1 MNNKSQI
8 SLAVNPIVPLR
19 FPRESGAKNA
29 RWSLIKAV
37 VYAYYYQWVPDDG
50 IACGFLIIDRNDTPF
65 TKYKVATILGR
76 SLPTIRQYISNL
88 ALPPSL
94 EIDGAETRFFPMDG
108 KVFAALIDYWK
119 DVLHYTFSQMAQ
131 ALQLVSYLAYNCRRC
146 KEGFSH
152 SRRAMAE
159 ELGRR
164 SNAALSKYRNDL
176 APFNRFHRT
185 LKGFNHVSLGG
196 TTNVASRYTLNRRAI
211 ATAGDRRFII
221 RKDTWGFN
229 EPIGRKPTERD
240 DLTTDDFSNLCN
252 QMDDAGNLG
261 GFSTIDE

>member
-1 MNNKSQI
+1 
-8 SLAVNPIVPLR
+8 
-19 FPRESGAKNA
+19 
-29 RWSLIKAV
+29 
-37 VYAYYYQWVPDDG
+37 
-50 IACGFLIIDRNDTPF
+50 
-65 TKYKVATILGR
+65 
-76 SLPTIRQYISNL
+76 
-88 ALPPSL
+88 
-94 EIDGAETRFFPMDG
+94 
-108 KVFAALIDYWK
+108 
-119 DVLHYTFSQMAQ
+119 
-131 ALQLVSYLAYNCRRC
+131 
-146 KEGFSH
+146 
-152 SRRAMAE
+152 MAE

-229 EPIGRKPTERD
+229 EPIGRNQNEFDP
-240 DLTTDDFSNLCN
+240 TTDDFSNLCN
-252 QMDDAGNLG
+252 KMDDTGNLG

>member
-19 FPRESGAKNA
+19 LPCKGGAKNA
-29 RWSLIKAV
+29 RLALIRTTI
-37 VYAYYYQWVPDDG
+37 YAYYYQWVPDDG
-50 IACGFLIIDRNDTPF
+50 IACGFLILDRNSIPF
-65 TKYKVATILGR
+65 TKYKLAKMLGR
-76 SLPTIRQYISNL
+76 SLPAIRQYTSNL
-88 ALPPSL
+88 ALPPYL
-94 EIDGAETRFFPMDG
+94 EIDGAATRFFPMDG
-108 KVFAALIDYWK
+108 KVFAALLDYWK
-119 DVLHYTFSQMAQ
+119 TLNYHFSQKAQ

-146 KEGFSH
+146 KDGFSH
-152 SRRAMAE
+152 SMRSIAE

-185 LKGFNHVSLGG
+185 LKGFNHISLGG

-229 EPIGRKPTERD
+229 EPIGRKPTERND
-240 DLTTDDFSNLCN
+240 PTTDDFSNPCN

>member
-19 FPRESGAKNA
+19 LPCKGGAKNA
-29 RWSLIKAV
+29 RLSLIKTAI
-37 VYAYYYQWVPDDG
+37 YAYYYQWVPDDG
-50 IACGFLIIDRNDTPF
+50 IACGFLILDRNDIPF

-76 SLPTIRQYISNL
+76 SLPAIRQYTSNL
-88 ALPPSL
+88 TLPPYL
-94 EIDGAETRFFPMDG
+94 EIDGAATRFFPMDG
-108 KVFAALIDYWK
+108 KVFAALLDYWESLGYHFPQK
-119 DVLHYTFSQMAQ
+119 AQ
-131 ALQLVSYLAYNCRRC
+131 ALQLLSYLAYNCRRC
-146 KEGFSH
+146 KDGFSH
-152 SRRAMAE
+152 SMRAMAE

-185 LKGFNHVSLGG
+185 LKGFNHISLGG

-229 EPIGRKPTERD
+229 EPIGRKPD
-240 DLTTDDFSNLCN
+240 DPTTDDFSNTCN
-252 QMDDAGNLG
+252 KMDDAGNLG
-261 GFSTIDE
+261 GFSTIDEY

>member
-1 MNNKSQI
+1 MHNHKSQK
-8 SLAVNPIVPLR
+8 SLSVNPIVPLR
-19 FPRESGAKNA
+19 LPCKGGAQNA
-29 RWSLIKAV
+29 RSSLIKTAI
-37 VYAYYYQWVPDDG
+37 YAYYYQWVPDDG
-50 IACGFLIIDRNDTPF
+50 LISSFLILDRNNIPF
-65 TKYKVATILGR
+65 SRYKLAAILGMNYETICQYTEGWN
-76 SLPTIRQYISNL
+76 LPS
-88 ALPPSL
+88 SF

-108 KVFAALIDYWK
+108 KVFAALLDYWK
-119 DVLHYTFSQMAQ
+119 TLNYHFSQMAQ

-159 ELGRR
+159 ELGRH

-196 TTNVASRYTLNRRAI
+196 TSNVASRYTLNRRAI

-240 DLTTDDFSNLCN
+240 DLTTDDFSNSCN

-261 GFSTIDE
+261 GIL

>member
-8 SLAVNPIVPLR
+8 SLTVNPIVPLR
-19 FPRESGAKNA
+19 LPCKGGAKNA
-29 RWSLIKAV
+29 RLALIKAV
-37 VYAYYYQWVPDDG
+37 IYAYYYQWVPDDG
-50 IACGFLIIDRNDTPF
+50 FISSFLILDRNNVPF

-76 SLPTIRQYISNL
+76 SLPTIRQYFSNL
-88 ALPPSL
+88 ALPSYL
-94 EIDGAETRFFPMDG
+94 EIDGAATRFFPMDG
-108 KVFAALIDYWK
+108 KVFAALLDYWRSLK
-119 DVLHYTFSQMAQ
+119 YRFSQMAQ

-146 KEGFSH
+146 KDGFSH
-152 SRRAMAE
+152 SMRNIAE

-185 LKGFNHVSLGG
+185 LKGFNHISLGG
-196 TTNVASRYTLNRRAI
+196 TSNVASRYTLNRRAI

-229 EPIGRKPTERD
+229 EPIGRKQTELD
-240 DLTTDDFSNLCN
+240 DPTTDDFSNPCN

>member
-1 MNNKSQI
+1 MKTKSQK

-19 FPRESGAKNA
+19 LPCKGGAKNA
-29 RWSLIKAV
+29 RLALIKAV
-37 VYAYYYQWVPDDG
+37 IYAYYYQWVPDDG
-50 IACGFLIIDRNDTPF
+50 VACGFLILDRNNVPF
-65 TKYKVATILGR
+65 TRYHLAAILGMNYETICQYTEGWK
-76 SLPTIRQYISNL
+76 LPSY
-88 ALPPSL
+88 L

-108 KVFAALIDYWK
+108 KVFAALLDYWRSLK
-119 DVLHYTFSQMAQ
+119 YRFSQMAQ

-146 KEGFSH
+146 KDGFSH
-152 SRRAMAE
+152 SRRAMTE

-196 TTNVASRYTLNRRAI
+196 TTNVASRYILNRRAI

-229 EPIGRKPTERD
+229 EPIGRSPSTLD
-240 DLTTDDFSNLCN
+240 PITDDFSNPCDK
-252 QMDDAGNLG
+252 MDDAGNLG
-261 GFSTIDE
+261 GIL

>member
-1 MNNKSQI
+1 MYTT

-29 RWSLIKAV
+29 RLALIKAV
-37 VYAYYYQWVPDDG
+37 IHAYYYQWVPDDG
-50 IACGFLIIDRNDTPF
+50 IACGFLILDRRHDIPF
-65 TKYKVATILGR
+65 TKYNVAAILG
-76 SLPTIRQYISNL
+76 SDYKTICQYTSNL
-88 ALPPSL
+88 ALPPYL

-108 KVFAALIDYWK
+108 KVFAALLDYWRS
-119 DVLHYTFSQMAQ
+119 LNYRFSQMAQ

-152 SRRAMAE
+152 SRRAIAD

-229 EPIGRKPTERD
+229 EPIGRKQNEFDP
-240 DLTTDDFSNLCN
+240 TTDDFSNPCS

>member
-1 MNNKSQI
+1 MHTKSQI
-8 SLAVNPIVPLR
+8 SFAVNPIVPLR
-19 FPRESGAKNA
+19 LPHKGGAKNA
-29 RWSLIKAV
+29 RLALIKAII
-37 VYAYYYQWVPDDG
+37 YAYYYQWVPDDG
-50 IACGFLIIDRNDTPF
+50 VACGFIILDRRHDTPF
-65 TKYKVATILGR
+65 TKYNVAAILESDYKTIC
-76 SLPTIRQYISNL
+76 QYTSNL
-88 ALPPSL
+88 ALPPYI

-108 KVFAALIDYWK
+108 KVFAALLDYWK
-119 DVLHYTFSQMAQ
+119 SLGYRFSQMAQ

-176 APFNRFHRT
+176 ASFNRFHRT
-185 LKGFNHVSLGG
+185 LKGFNHISLGG

-229 EPIGRKPTERD
+229 EPIGRKPTEQD
-240 DLTTDDFSNLCN
+240 DPTTDDFSNPCN
-252 QMDDAGNLG
+252 QMDNAGNLG

>member
-1 MNNKSQI
+1 MHQI

-29 RWSLIKAV
+29 RSSLIKAV
-37 VYAYYYQWVPDDG
+37 IYAYYYQWVPDEG
-50 IACGFLIIDRNDTPF
+50 LISSFLILDRNDTPF

-88 ALPPSL
+88 ALPSSI

-108 KVFAALIDYWK
+108 KVFAALLDYWK
-119 DVLHYTFSQMAQ
+119 GDYLHYTFSQMAQ

-196 TTNVASRYTLNRRAI
+196 TSNVASRYTLNRRAI

-240 DLTTDDFSNLCN
+240 DPTTDDFSNPCN
-252 QMDDAGNLG
+252 PMDDAGNLG

>member
-1 MNNKSQI
+1 MRNKSQK
-8 SLAVNPIVPLR
+8 SLSVNPIVPLML
-19 FPRESGAKNA
+19 PCKGGAKNA
-29 RWSLIKAV
+29 RLALIKTV
-37 VYAYYYQWVPDDG
+37 IYAYYYQWVPDDG
-50 IACGFLIIDRNDTPF
+50 IACGFLILDRNNIPF
-65 TKYKVATILGR
+65 SRYKLAAILGMNYETICQYTEGWN
-76 SLPTIRQYISNL
+76 LPLSI
-88 ALPPSL
+88 

-108 KVFAALIDYWK
+108 KVFAALLDYRESLGYHFPQK
-119 DVLHYTFSQMAQ
+119 AQ

-152 SRRAMAE
+152 SMRNIAE

-164 SNAALSKYRNDL
+164 SNAALPKYRNDL

-240 DLTTDDFSNLCN
+240 DPITDDFSNPCN

>member
-1 MNNKSQI
+1 MHQN

-19 FPRESGAKNA
+19 LPYKGGAKNA
-29 RWSLIKAV
+29 RLALIKAV
-37 VYAYYYQWVPDDG
+37 IYAYYYQWVPDDG
-50 IACGFLIIDRNDTPF
+50 VACGFLILDRRHDIPF
-65 TKYKVATILGR
+65 TKYKLATILG
-76 SLPTIRQYISNL
+76 SDYKTICQYTSNL
-88 ALPPSL
+88 ALPPYL
-94 EIDGAETRFFPMDG
+94 EIDGAATRFFPMDG
-108 KVFAALIDYWK
+108 KVFAALLDYWK
-119 DVLHYTFSQMAQ
+119 TLDYHFSQMAQ

-146 KEGFSH
+146 KDGFSH

-185 LKGFNHVSLGG
+185 LKGFNHTALGG
-196 TTNVASRYTLNRRAI
+196 SANVASRYILNRRAI

-240 DLTTDDFSNLCN
+240 DPITDDFSNPCS

-261 GFSTIDE
+261 GIL

>member
-1 MNNKSQI
+1 MHQI
-8 SLAVNPIVPLR
+8 SLADVCNPIVPLR

-29 RWSLIKAV
+29 RLALIKAV
-37 VYAYYYQWVPDDG
+37 IYAYYYQWVPDDG
-50 IACGFLIIDRNDTPF
+50 LISSFLILDRNNTPF
-65 TKYKVATILGR
+65 TKYNVAAILDSDYKTIC
-76 SLPTIRQYISNL
+76 QYTNNL
-88 ALPPSL
+88 ALPPSI

-108 KVFAALIDYWK
+108 KVFAALLDYWK
-119 DVLHYTFSQMAQ
+119 GDSLHYTFSQKAQ

-196 TTNVASRYTLNRRAI
+196 TSNVASRYTLNRRAI

-229 EPIGRKPTERD
+229 EPIGRSPNKRD
-240 DLTTDDFSNLCN
+240 DPTTDDFSNPCN

-261 GFSTIDE
+261 GIL

>member
-1 MNNKSQI
+1 MHNHKSQK
-8 SLAVNPIVPLR
+8 SLSVSPIVPLR
-19 FPRESGAKNA
+19 LPSKGGAQNA
-29 RWSLIKAV
+29 RSSLIKTAI
-37 VYAYYYQWVPDDG
+37 YAYYYQWVPDDG
-50 IACGFLIIDRNDTPF
+50 LISSFLILDRNNIPF
-65 TKYKVATILGR
+65 SRYKLAAILGMNYE
-76 SLPTIRQYISNL
+76 TICQYTSNL

-94 EIDGAETRFFPMDG
+94 EIDGAEARFFPMDG
-108 KVFAALIDYWK
+108 KVFAALLDYWK
-119 DVLHYTFSQMAQ
+119 DVLQYTFSQMAQ

-196 TTNVASRYTLNRRAI
+196 ASNVASRYTLNRRAI

-229 EPIGRKPTERD
+229 EPIGRKPTELD
-240 DLTTDDFSNLCN
+240 DPTTDDFSNSCN

-261 GFSTIDE
+261 GIL

>member
-1 MNNKSQI
+1 MKTKSQK
-8 SLAVNPIVPLR
+8 SLPVNPIVPLR
-19 FPRESGAKNA
+19 LPRKGGAKNA
-29 RWSLIKAV
+29 RLALIKAV

-50 IACGFLIIDRNDTPF
+50 VACGFLILDRNNSVPF
-65 TKYKVATILGR
+65 TRYKLAAILDMNYETIC
-76 SLPTIRQYISNL
+76 QYTSNL
-88 ALPPSL
+88 ALPPYL

-108 KVFAALIDYWK
+108 KVFAALLDYWK
-119 DVLHYTFSQMAQ
+119 DPSLHYTFSQMAQ

-146 KEGFSH
+146 KDGFSH

-196 TTNVASRYTLNRRAI
+196 TTNVASRYILNRRAI

-229 EPIGRKPTERD
+229 EPIGRNQNELDDPTAN
-240 DLTTDDFSNLCN
+240 DFSNPCN

-261 GFSTIDE
+261 GIL

>member
-1 MNNKSQI
+1 MYHHHQT

-19 FPRESGAKNA
+19 LPCKSGAKNA
-29 RWSLIKAV
+29 RLALIKAV
-37 VYAYYYQWVPDDG
+37 IYAYYYQWVPDDG
-50 IACGFLIIDRNDTPF
+50 VACGFLILDRRHDVPF
-65 TKYKVATILGR
+65 TKYNVAAILESDYKTIC
-76 SLPTIRQYISNL
+76 QYTSNL
-88 ALPPSL
+88 ALPPSI

-108 KVFAALIDYWK
+108 KVFAALLHYWK
-119 DVLHYTFSQMAQ
+119 TLKYRFSQMAQ

-185 LKGFNHVSLGG
+185 LKGFNHISLGG
-196 TTNVASRYTLNRRAI
+196 ITNVASRYTLNRRAI

-221 RKDTWGFN
+221 RKDT
-229 EPIGRKPTERD
+229 
-240 DLTTDDFSNLCN
+240 
-252 QMDDAGNLG
+252 
-261 GFSTIDE
+261 

>member
-1 MNNKSQI
+1 MKTKSQK
-8 SLAVNPIVPLR
+8 SLSVNPIVPLR
-19 FPRESGAKNA
+19 LPCKGGAKNA
-29 RWSLIKAV
+29 RLALIKAV
-37 VYAYYYQWVPDDG
+37 IYAYYYQWVPDDG
-50 IACGFLIIDRNDTPF
+50 LISSFLILDRNNISF
-65 TKYKVATILGR
+65 SRYKLAAILGMNYE
-76 SLPTIRQYISNL
+76 TICQYTSNL
-88 ALPPSL
+88 ALSPSI

-108 KVFAALIDYWK
+108 EVFAALLDYWK

-131 ALQLVSYLAYNCRRC
+131 ALQLVSYLAYNCRRG

-196 TTNVASRYTLNRRAI
+196 TSNVASRYTLNRRAI

-229 EPIGRKPTERD
+229 EPIGRNPTERD
-240 DLTTDDFSNLCN
+240 DPTTDDFSNPCN
-252 QMDDAGNLG
+252 KMDDAGNLG
-261 GFSTIDE
+261 GIL

>member
-1 MNNKSQI
+1 M
-8 SLAVNPIVPLR
+8 
-19 FPRESGAKNA
+19 
-29 RWSLIKAV
+29 
-37 VYAYYYQWVPDDG
+37 
-50 IACGFLIIDRNDTPF
+50 
-65 TKYKVATILGR
+65 
-76 SLPTIRQYISNL
+76 LPSY
-88 ALPPSL
+88 L
-94 EIDGAETRFFPMDG
+94 EIDGAATRFFPMDG
-108 KVFAALIDYWK
+108 EVFAALLDYWK
-119 DVLHYTFSQMAQ
+119 SLDYHFSQMAQ

-152 SRRAMAE
+152 SRRAIAE

-185 LKGFNHVSLGG
+185 LKGFNHISLGG

-229 EPIGRKPTERD
+229 EPIGRKQNELD
-240 DLTTDDFSNLCN
+240 DPITDDFSNPCS

-261 GFSTIDE
+261 AF

>member
-1 MNNKSQI
+1 MKTKSKK
-8 SLAVNPIVPLR
+8 SLDVNPIVPLR
-19 FPRESGAKNA
+19 LPHKGGAKNA
-29 RWSLIKAV
+29 RLSLIKTAI
-37 VYAYYYQWVPDDG
+37 YAYYYQWVPDDG
-50 IACGFLIIDRNDTPF
+50 LISSFLILDRNNIPF
-65 TKYKVATILGR
+65 SRYKLAAILGMNYET
-76 SLPTIRQYISNL
+76 LCLNTYGWT
-88 ALPPSL
+88 LPPSL

-108 KVFAALIDYWK
+108 KVFAALLDYWESSLGYHFPQK
-119 DVLHYTFSQMAQ
+119 AQ

-176 APFNRFHRT
+176 VPFNRFHRT

-196 TTNVASRYTLNRRAI
+196 TANVASRYTLNRRAI

-229 EPIGRKPTERD
+229 EPIGRNQNKLDPTN
-240 DLTTDDFSNLCN
+240 DDFSNPCN

-261 GFSTIDE
+261 GIL